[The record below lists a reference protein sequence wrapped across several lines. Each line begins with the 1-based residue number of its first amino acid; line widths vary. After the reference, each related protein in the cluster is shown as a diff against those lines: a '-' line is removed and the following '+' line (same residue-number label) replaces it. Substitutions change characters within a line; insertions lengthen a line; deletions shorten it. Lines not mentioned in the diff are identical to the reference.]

1 MTMGMLVLTASINQ
15 AQANYS
21 IGELVLSGDGKGYF
35 NCSYKG
41 KKASKKCLV
50 TTFEVKASIDSRTKQ
65 VYRSEYTMQQMN
77 IKWPDGD
84 TSRYAIIHG
93 NQIFNLADKTDY
105 EIRGL
110 DPDSSDWYPKGFF
123 IYSRGKEHVGLW

>member
-1 MTMGMLVLTASINQ
+1 MSMLVLTSGINQ
-15 AQANYS
+15 AQAAYS
-21 IGELVLSGDGKGYF
+21 IGELVTSAYGKGYF

-50 TTFEVKASIDSRTKQ
+50 TTFDVKASIDSRTTEP
-65 VYRSEYTMQQMN
+65 YRSEYRMMQMN

-84 TSRYAIIHG
+84 TSRYVIKHG
-93 NQIFNLADKTDY
+93 SDIYNLANKTDY

-110 DPDSSDWYPKGFF
+110 DPDNIDWYPRGFF
-123 IYSRGKEHVGLW
+123 IYSQGKEHIKLW